1 MSTSLRHHSVH
12 DFLAQLASA
21 SPTPGGGSVAA
32 LSGALAAGLIVMVC
46 DLTIGRPRY
55 AAFDTEAQQIRQ
67 HAEALRQQLMDL
79 LDADVAAYTRVS
91 QAYKLPKDD
100 STRTAAIADAMIE
113 ATDIPLQIAEA
124 AAALLPLAT
133 PVAQHGNKSAV
144 GDVVAAAHLSVAAV
158 RSALVNVTANM
169 GSLADHP
176 RAPEF
181 AQREQQAIAH
191 LEARC
196 AEVVALG
203 HARM

>member
-1 MSTSLRHHSVH
+1 MSTSLRHHSVQ
-12 DFLAQLASA
+12 DFLTQLASA

-55 AAFDTEAQQIRQ
+55 AAFDAEAQHIRQ
-67 HAEALRQQLMDL
+67 QSEALRLTLMDL
-79 LDADVAAYTRVS
+79 LDADVAAYTQVS
-91 QAYKLPKDD
+91 AAYKLPKDD
-100 STRTAAIADAMIE
+100 STRSEAIATAMVT

-124 AAALLPLAT
+124 AAALLPLAA

-158 RSALVNVTANM
+158 RAALVNVTANM
-169 GSLADHP
+169 GSLVDHP
-176 RAPEF
+176 RAAEF
-181 AQREQQAIAH
+181 TQREQQALAN

-196 AEVVALG
+196 AEVVTLG